1 MKKTYIIPQT
11 EVMQLAQVEMI
22 ATSITSAKIG
32 ETDVE
37 IGTGDPN
44 GLEVDVK
51 GNMFEE
57 NPWEE

>member
-11 EVMQLAQVEMI
+11 ELMQLAQVEMI
-22 ATSITSAKIG
+22 AASITSAKFG
-32 ETDVE
+32 ETDVVM
-37 IGTGDPN
+37 GTEDPD